1 VSAKPRFKLP
11 VDPAHQCQL
20 MDRRGVKCT
29 KLEWSIMTRSD
40 GTTTRL
46 CQLHSRRM
54 RDQIN
59 EHPQA
64 FNQVRFSLI
73 VK

>member
-1 VSAKPRFKLP
+1 
-11 VDPAHQCQL
+11 
-20 MDRRGVKCT
+20 MDRRGVKCDR
-29 KLEWSIMTRSD
+29 LEWSIMTRGD

-46 CQLHSRRM
+46 CQLHSRTM

-59 EHPQA
+59 AYPER
-64 FNQVRFSLI
+64 FNQVRFSLV